1 MTRDSLKE
9 ILGEGAT
16 EEQVTS
22 ILNALH
28 GDIEAKDKELD
39 AKIKEINSLNSKLEK
54 QNDYDS
60 IKKQLADIEKANMS
74 EQEKIEAMK
83 KETEQNLRNSRIV
96 VNTAKA
102 KEILA
107 GLPLTEDVINSLV
120 RDDEEATIKNATN
133 LKTQIESLRAETD
146 KKVREELA
154 NVDLKPSISNVPQD
168 GGAMTWDKF
177 EGLTLEE
184 QNAFAEEHPDEFANL

>member
-1 MTRDSLKE
+1 MTRDNVKE

-16 EEQVTS
+16 DEQVS
-22 ILNALH
+22 AILNAFH
-28 GDIEAKDKELD
+28 SDID
-39 AKIKEINSLNSKLEK
+39 AKEKEISSLNSKLQSQK
-54 QNDYDS
+54 DYDD
-60 IKKQLADIEKANMS
+60 IKKQLDDINKANMT
-74 EQEKIEAMK
+74 EQEKLEEQK
-83 KETEQNLRNSRIV
+83 KEIEKNLRESKII

-107 GLPLTEDVINSLV
+107 GLPLTDEIINSLV

-133 LKTQIESLRAETD
+133 LKTQMESLKTETD

-154 NVDLKPSISNVPQD
+154 NIDLKPAITNVPQD

-177 EGLTLEE
+177 EGLSLEE
-184 QNAFAEEHPDEFANL
+184 QNKFAEEHPDEFANL

>member
-1 MTRDSLKE
+1 MTRDNVKE

-16 EEQVTS
+16 DEQVS
-22 ILNALH
+22 AILNAFH
-28 GDIEAKDKELD
+28 SDID
-39 AKIKEINSLNSKLEK
+39 AKEKEISSLNSKLQSQK
-54 QNDYDS
+54 DYDD
-60 IKKQLADIEKANMS
+60 IKKQLDDINKANMT
-74 EQEKIEAMK
+74 EQEKLEEQKREIEK
-83 KETEQNLRNSRIV
+83 NLRESKII

-107 GLPLTEDVINSLV
+107 GLPLTDEIINSLV

-133 LKTQIESLRAETD
+133 LKTQMESLKTETD

-154 NVDLKPSISNVPQD
+154 NIDLKPTITNVPQD

-177 EGLTLEE
+177 EGLSLEE
-184 QNAFAEEHPDEFANL
+184 QNKFAEEHPEEFANL

>member
-16 EEQVTS
+16 DEQVTS
-22 ILNALH
+22 ILNAFH

-39 AKIKEINSLNSKLEK
+39 AKVKEINSLNSKLEK

-60 IKKQLADIEKANMS
+60 IKKQLAEIEKANMS

-120 RDDEEATIKNATN
+120 RDDEETTIKNATN
-133 LKTQIESLRAETD
+133 LKTQMESLKAETD

-154 NVDLKPSISNVPQD
+154 NIDLKPNLSNVPQD
-168 GGAMTWDKF
+168 GSAMTWDKF
-177 EGLTLEE
+177 EGLTMEE

>member
-1 MTRDSLKE
+1 MTRDNVKE

-16 EEQVTS
+16 DEQVS
-22 ILNALH
+22 AILNAFH
-28 GDIEAKDKELD
+28 SDID
-39 AKIKEINSLNSKLEK
+39 AKEKEISSLNSKLQSQK
-54 QNDYDS
+54 DYDD
-60 IKKQLADIEKANMS
+60 IKKQLDDINKANMT
-74 EQEKIEAMK
+74 EQEKLEEQK
-83 KETEQNLRNSRIV
+83 KEIEKNLRESKII

-107 GLPLTEDVINSLV
+107 GLPLTDEIINSLV

-133 LKTQIESLRAETD
+133 LKTQMESLKTETD

-154 NVDLKPSISNVPQD
+154 NIDLKPTITNVPQD

-177 EGLTLEE
+177 EGLSLEE
-184 QNAFAEEHPDEFANL
+184 QNKFAEEHPDEFANL